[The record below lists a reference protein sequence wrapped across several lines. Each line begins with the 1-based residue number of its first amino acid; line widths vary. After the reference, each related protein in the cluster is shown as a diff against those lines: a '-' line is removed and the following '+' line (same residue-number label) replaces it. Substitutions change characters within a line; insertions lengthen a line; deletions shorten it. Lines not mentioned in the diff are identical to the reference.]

1 MEENNDVQPVQG
13 SSFLST
19 VGSGLLTGIGTSA
32 FQTAMSALL
41 AKRNSDLQ
49 YQANSKLANEAY
61 DRQIEFWNMQNA
73 YNTPAAQMRRLQKAG
88 LNPAMLNGGS
98 TQNTAGNLS
107 SVPQAQV
114 SLPSASSP
122 DSPLQGIA
130 TLSNL
135 AYMLKQSGLVDAET
149 QNWLQATANKE
160 LEGILMK
167 LTGKDHWLKIKDE
180 ASAMG
185 YDIPDSDYYD
195 ELFGVGAAP
204 SPDGRSPAALSM
216 DQTQADINESKSNK
230 DYTDVLKDVADKLMQ
245 IQYEEIQQNIAE
257 SQQRVKTLEAE
268 EKKLL
273 ADRNLSDQ
281 LYQRQKIVD
290 AGSAFFGFRVDEL
303 PPLLQMEVMDL
314 FQQVVNGDIYPET
327 ALRSVLRLASDYRE
341 KEVHIP
347 RTRSSSVSQSRGRS
361 AGFQGS
367 SSNTSS
373 TTSWLETY

>member
-1 MEENNDVQPVQG
+1 MEENVDVQPVQG
-13 SSFLST
+13 SSFLNT
-19 VGSGLLTGIGTSA
+19 VGSGLITGIGTSA
-32 FQTAMSALL
+32 FQTAISALL

-49 YQANSKLANEAY
+49 YQANSKLAKESY

-73 YNTPAAQMRRLQKAG
+73 YNTPAAQMRRLQEAG
-88 LNPAMLNGGS
+88 LNPAMLNGVS
-98 TQNTAGNLS
+98 AQNTAGNLS
-107 SVPQAQV
+107 SVPHAQIGM
-114 SLPSASSP
+114 PSASAP

-135 AYMLKQSGLVDAET
+135 AYMLKQSGLIDAET
-149 QNWLQATANKE
+149 KNWLQATANKE

-180 ASAMG
+180 AAAMG
-185 YDIPDSDYYD
+185 YDIPDADYYD
-195 ELFGVGAAP
+195 ELFGVGAEP
-204 SPDGRSPAALSM
+204 SPDGRSPAVLSM
-216 DQTQADINESKSNK
+216 DQTQADIDERGANK
-230 DYTDVLKDVADKLMQ
+230 EYTQTLKDIADYLKE
-245 IQYEEIQQNIAE
+245 IQKEEIQQNIAE

-268 EKKLL
+268 EKKML
-273 ADRNLSDQ
+273 ADRNLADQ
-281 LYQRQKIVD
+281 LYQRQRIVD

-314 FQQVVNGDIYPET
+314 YQQVVNGDIYPET
-327 ALRSVLRLASDYRE
+327 ALRSVLRLANDFRE

-347 RTRSSSVSQSRGRS
+347 RTRSSSVSQSKGRS
-361 AGFQGS
+361 AGFSGS